1 MNLTPHEQLE
11 KKVNRCIGDVDALI
25 QDVARLRDL
34 VKATCNYRD
43 HEISRLTDEVF
54 TLGEDFEDF
63 RRELKLPGAEE

>member
-1 MNLTPHEQLE
+1 MTPTPHDHME
-11 KKVNRCIGDVDALI
+11 KRINRCIRDVEALI

-54 TLGEDFEDF
+54 SLGADFEDF
-63 RRELKLPGAEE
+63 RSELNLPSSEE